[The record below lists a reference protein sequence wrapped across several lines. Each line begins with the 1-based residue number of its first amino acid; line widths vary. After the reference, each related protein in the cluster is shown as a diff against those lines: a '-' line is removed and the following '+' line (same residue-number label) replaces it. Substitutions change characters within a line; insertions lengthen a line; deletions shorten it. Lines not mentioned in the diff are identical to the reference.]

1 MKKKVLIFSG
11 IIILVLIAF
20 VGYKLA
26 TFSIFDTE
34 FKELKTIKIPNSN
47 SKLIIYHLPSNAS
60 SQDFIQIRKIE
71 NQVETVIENFENY
84 DLVNDVTFKNDSIL
98 KIIIGK
104 TTVNKTDTIELKI
117 K

>member
-1 MKKKVLIFSG
+1 MKKKILIFFG
-11 IIILVLIAF
+11 IIMLVLIAF

-34 FKELKTIKIPNSN
+34 FKELKTIKMPNSN

-84 DLVNDVTFKNDSIL
+84 DLVNEVFFKNDSIL
-98 KIIIGK
+98 TIVISKSLINRI
-104 TTVNKTDTIELKI
+104 DTIELKI

>member
-1 MKKKVLIFSG
+1 MRKIIFIFSG
-11 IIILVLIAF
+11 IIIFIMIAF

-26 TFSIFDTE
+26 TFSIFETE

-47 SKLIIYHLPSNAS
+47 SILVVYHLPSNAS
-60 SQDFIQIRKIE
+60 SQEYIQIRKVE

-84 DLVNDVTFKNDSIL
+84 DLVNGISFKNDSIL

-104 TTVNKTDTIELKI
+104 STANKIDTIELI
-117 K
+117 IR